1 MHSTSQALA
10 DSTLMTVLIT
20 PAPEKAASES
30 QLPKM
35 KIKIGFTE
43 LNICHRLRRIKKLLK
58 GYFTVIVAFFLMNL
72 NSNLLIVIM
81 I

>member
-1 MHSTSQALA
+1 
-10 DSTLMTVLIT
+10 MTVLIT

-35 KIKIGFTE
+35 KIEIGSTE
-43 LNICHRLRRIKKLLK
+43 LNICHRLRRIK

-72 NSNLLIVIM
+72 NLNLLIVIM